1 MSIYSTNLDRPLIS
15 IALGS
20 AAFLSGGVQNRL
32 KKKSAQLGI
41 EPKPYDFMFW
51 TNLYMAITAAVL
63 SVALGEG
70 RPSLHIH
77 TCTYMHTMKSIIIT
91 FHTYNAG
98 SSGLQFC
105 LNNPLVLQKILYFSI
120 CSAIGQSFIF
130 FSIANF
136 DPLVCTT
143 VGAYIHTTHT
153 HTYIHICT

>member
-1 MSIYSTNLDRPLIS
+1 MYVCRETVEAVTDPALAATATTSCSANISRLLIHSYGDKSIS

-32 KKKSAQLGI
+32 KKKAAQLGI

-77 TCTYMHTMKSIIIT
+77 T
-91 FHTYNAG
+91 
-98 SSGLQFC
+98 
-105 LNNPLVLQKILYFSI
+105 
-120 CSAIGQSFIF
+120 
-130 FSIANF
+130 
-136 DPLVCTT
+136 
-143 VGAYIHTTHT
+143 
-153 HTYIHICT
+153 YIHICTL

>member
-1 MSIYSTNLDRPLIS
+1 MHVCMYVCREIVEAVPASAPAATTTTFCSANISRLLIHSYWDKSIS

-41 EPKPYDFMFW
+41 KPKPYDFMFW

-77 TCTYMHTMKSIIIT
+77 TYI
-91 FHTYNAG
+91 YAYYEV
-98 SSGLQFC
+98 
-105 LNNPLVLQKILYFSI
+105 NNNLPYIQCRLLRPAVL
-120 CSAIGQSFIF
+120 
-130 FSIANF
+130 
-136 DPLVCTT
+136 PE
-143 VGAYIHTTHT
+143 
-153 HTYIHICT
+153 